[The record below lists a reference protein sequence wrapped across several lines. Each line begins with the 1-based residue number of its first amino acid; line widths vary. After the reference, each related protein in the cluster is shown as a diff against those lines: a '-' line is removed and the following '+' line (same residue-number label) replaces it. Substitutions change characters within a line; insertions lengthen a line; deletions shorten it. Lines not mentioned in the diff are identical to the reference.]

1 MVKQADKARIDRA
14 RSALRTALIEM
25 AKAGGARHGDG
36 SAPEGIEGG
45 RKSSA
50 VSVMPSREASARSLG

>member
-1 MVKQADKARIDRA
+1 MVEQADKARIDRA
-14 RSALRTALIEM
+14 RSTLRTALVEM
-25 AKAGGARHGDG
+25 AKAGGTRHGDG
-36 SAPEGIEGG
+36 SEGG